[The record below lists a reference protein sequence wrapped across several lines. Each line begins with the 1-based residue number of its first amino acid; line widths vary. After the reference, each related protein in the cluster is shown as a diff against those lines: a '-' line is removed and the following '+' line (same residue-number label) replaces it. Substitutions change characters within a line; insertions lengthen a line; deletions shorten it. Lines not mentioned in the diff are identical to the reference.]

1 MRLHLPAQLR
11 RLHRRHVAIGLLGT
25 IVLGLLAIFLALEAL
40 SYGAAGIFNR
50 VAEQQ
55 DMLHGHVRVE
65 KLFAHINGH
74 VRFEGLTWEDE
85 AGNPVLIVPEG
96 EFYVKPWDVLT
107 GHLSARSLT
116 SITLRDAAISL
127 RIRKDPQT
135 KKPAIDFVTPSGAA
149 AHARGTQGAR
159 RTRPCCPRGAA
170 RTAMGVDEL

>member
-85 AGNPVLIVPEG
+85 AGNPVLIVP
-96 EFYVKPWDVLT
+96 T
-107 GHLSARSLT
+107 
-116 SITLRDAAISL
+116 
-127 RIRKDPQT
+127 
-135 KKPAIDFVTPSGAA
+135 
-149 AHARGTQGAR
+149 
-159 RTRPCCPRGAA
+159 
-170 RTAMGVDEL
+170 